1 MAAAVASW
9 NLKKCSGLQGGLPN
23 SPKQEFPQNACR
35 GVSPCGLPPHRS
47 APCAC
52 THSSLAPPSRLIP
65 PQCCLIPS
73 SYRLMLCLP
82 PASYRPNT
90 ASYCPPSRLTPR
102 PRRPPNAQ
110 LNNVDEHG
118 LSPSVPYLKGL
129 RNGDIATSRIKQVR
143 APTPL
148 GCPIIVGCSPTVP
161 SLGSVQSKKY
171 SNQDQVRGLEL
182 WVLPLPPCL
191 WGLRWSGGAPKCRRS
206 GTLHIRL
213 ADSDAQ
219 LWRCAW
225 SPVQRGVEWG
235 SVEFKSTSME
245 PNHGT
250 PAGGQRPL
258 WRDPRV
264 RGQRRPAGDQDRAGR
279 QARCARTAD
288 DQSALCGSLAW
299 HRDPRSALCV
309 CAACL
314 RALQPRAAARPK
326 PPRCSCLRVRLPTAP
341 HAPHERSS

>member
-1 MAAAVASW
+1 MRAGGSPLVAC
-9 NLKKCSGLQGGLPN
+9 LHTAPR
-23 SPKQEFPQNACR
+23 PAP
-35 GVSPCGLPPHRS
+35 VPTPPLR
-47 APCAC
+47 
-52 THSSLAPPSRLIP
+52 
-65 PQCCLIPS
+65 
-73 SYRLMLCLP
+73 LP
-82 PASYRPNT
+82 PASYRPNAASYRPHTASCCASLPPQYRPNT

-161 SLGSVQSKKY
+161 SSGSVQSKKY

-235 SVEFKSTSME
+235 SVEFKPTSME

-264 RGQRRPAGDQDRAGR
+264 RGQRRPAGD
-279 QARCARTAD
+279 
-288 DQSALCGSLAW
+288 
-299 HRDPRSALCV
+299 
-309 CAACL
+309 
-314 RALQPRAAARPK
+314 
-326 PPRCSCLRVRLPTAP
+326 
-341 HAPHERSS
+341 